1 MIWLYS
7 IYHGQTVAE
16 DKRVIDSN
24 DRIMAHIQAYEE
36 KVRQQ
41 RLERRRQMAQD
52 FFESIQLDEEGNP
65 LLELDEEGNP
75 VFPVDDLGEPVIYMD
90 AEGNLSDEPPLDEI
104 ESEDP
109 GESEPEISPEEYAQQ
124 LMEDAR
130 LQADQIRNEAMA
142 QAEAIKSNAREE
154 GRQEGYREGV
164 AQAEGEYLEKQ
175 QFLDAQRG
183 QMEQDYRE
191 KMASLEQ
198 DLLEV
203 ICDVVGKAFHVTFS
217 NDQDM
222 ILHLVDNALSNIENA
237 REFLIRVN
245 EKNFMRLNQEKD
257 RLQEKVG
264 SGIALDLVKDPL
276 LTDEKCMIETDGG
289 VYDCS
294 LDTELNNLIKDL
306 KILGSS

>member
-7 IYHGQTVAE
+7 IYHGQAVAE

-90 AEGNLSDEPPLDEI
+90 AEGNLSDEPPLDEF

-217 NDQDM
+217 DDQDM